1 MKELYFRRME
11 NRLNEIFLGKI
22 YDEDIKGKNDYQ
34 IKWNSR
40 AYTAYVINMIGSDK
54 APLSANYVTDGINDN
69 GIDAIYDDKEN
80 QKLVFIQTKFSQNKS
95 IDDGE
100 LNKFLNGVKRLMNLD
115 FSNCNKRILDRK
127 IEIESALLKFDY
139 SIELLIALG
148 SDQSLSQHT
157 KQTLDEFIKKVNDN
171 EGLISYRVIKFSDVY
186 NHMADS
192 STLEKISIDNF
203 YLENYGT
210 LKKENG
216 ATVYYGIVSAE
227 SIAKLKDKFGNQ
239 IFQKNIR
246 YFKKNTDVNNGIVNV
261 LNEEP
266 ENFYLY
272 NNGIKIIAEK
282 IDKAPI
288 GGSDRNIA
296 ILRLEGIS
304 IINGAQT
311 TGCLYEV
318 YKSTP
323 EKIRDA
329 KVQVQLISLT
339 NLDSNMAE
347 KITKLSNTQN
357 KIENKDFAVQDPVQ
371 EQLKR
376 DLAID
381 GIKYIYKQGEDDTE
395 LTDCTCN
402 IDDAAIALGCSL
414 PDVNIT
420 TTIKRAYGSIFDDL
434 SKPPY
439 KLIFNSG
446 VSPHR
451 LWNVV
456 RIFRIIK
463 EIEEQYQKDTSK
475 SETRLISV
483 HGNRM
488 ILHIILNKFI
498 KKNKDFDKKYIN
510 TFNNIELTYMYEQ
523 TVLELYNKKNE
534 LYPDAYPAYIFKNS
548 KKCKELESQ
557 IFKIE

>member
-1 MKELYFRRME
+1 
-11 NRLNEIFLGKI
+11 
-22 YDEDIKGKNDYQ
+22 
-34 IKWNSR
+34 
-40 AYTAYVINMIGSDK
+40 
-54 APLSANYVTDGINDN
+54 
-69 GIDAIYDDKEN
+69 
-80 QKLVFIQTKFSQNKS
+80 
-95 IDDGE
+95 
-100 LNKFLNGVKRLMNLD
+100 
-115 FSNCNKRILDRK
+115 
-127 IEIESALLKFDY
+127 
-139 SIELLIALG
+139 
-148 SDQSLSQHT
+148 
-157 KQTLDEFIKKVNDN
+157 
-171 EGLISYRVIKFSDVY
+171 
-186 NHMADS
+186 MADS

-246 YFKKNTDVNNGIVNV
+246 YFKKNTDINNGIVNV

-446 VSPHR
+446 VSPER
-451 LWNVV
+451 SSN
-456 RIFRIIK
+456 F
-463 EIEEQYQKDTSK
+463 
-475 SETRLISV
+475 
-483 HGNRM
+483 
-488 ILHIILNKFI
+488 
-498 KKNKDFDKKYIN
+498 
-510 TFNNIELTYMYEQ
+510 
-523 TVLELYNKKNE
+523 
-534 LYPDAYPAYIFKNS
+534 
-548 KKCKELESQ
+548 
-557 IFKIE
+557 

>member
-1 MKELYFRRME
+1 
-11 NRLNEIFLGKI
+11 
-22 YDEDIKGKNDYQ
+22 
-34 IKWNSR
+34 
-40 AYTAYVINMIGSDK
+40 
-54 APLSANYVTDGINDN
+54 
-69 GIDAIYDDKEN
+69 
-80 QKLVFIQTKFSQNKS
+80 
-95 IDDGE
+95 
-100 LNKFLNGVKRLMNLD
+100 
-115 FSNCNKRILDRK
+115 
-127 IEIESALLKFDY
+127 
-139 SIELLIALG
+139 
-148 SDQSLSQHT
+148 
-157 KQTLDEFIKKVNDN
+157 
-171 EGLISYRVIKFSDVY
+171 
-186 NHMADS
+186 
-192 STLEKISIDNF
+192 
-203 YLENYGT
+203 
-210 LKKENG
+210 
-216 ATVYYGIVSAE
+216 
-227 SIAKLKDKFGNQ
+227 
-239 IFQKNIR
+239 
-246 YFKKNTDVNNGIVNV
+246 
-261 LNEEP
+261 
-266 ENFYLY
+266 
-272 NNGIKIIAEK
+272 
-282 IDKAPI
+282 
-288 GGSDRNIA
+288 
-296 ILRLEGIS
+296 
-304 IINGAQT
+304 
-311 TGCLYEV
+311 
-318 YKSTP
+318 
-323 EKIRDA
+323 
-329 KVQVQLISLT
+329 
-339 NLDSNMAE
+339 MAE

-510 TFNNIELTYMYEQ
+510 TFNNTELTYMYEQ